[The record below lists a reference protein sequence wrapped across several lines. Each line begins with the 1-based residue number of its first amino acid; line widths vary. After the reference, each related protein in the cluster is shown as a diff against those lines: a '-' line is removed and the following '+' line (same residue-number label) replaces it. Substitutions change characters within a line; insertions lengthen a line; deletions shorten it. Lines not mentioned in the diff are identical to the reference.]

1 MAQLLRKSITPGKNI
16 YIMTP
21 RIGMVAQKQKMIH
34 QLVNHEGS
42 VYTKHRCQRCDDAG
56 DTVLIAH
63 ASNDFAHKT

>member
-1 MAQLLRKSITPGKNI
+1 ML
-16 YIMTP
+16 

-56 DTVLIAH
+56 DTVLIVQ